1 MNNIVLAGRLT
12 KTPEL
17 KVTNSGVDVLSF
29 TLAVNRAYAKNNDEV
44 TVDFIPC
51 VAWRK
56 TATFITQYFKKG
68 DGIVIKGR
76 LETRKWVDNNG
87 NNRVSYEVMVE
98 STEFPVGKSKSNS
111 VATNTPNVQPANV
124 VDNLPLDDDLPF

>member
-12 KTPEL
+12 KAPEL
-17 KVTNSGVDVLSF
+17 KATNSGVDVLPF
-29 TLAVNRAYAKNNDEV
+29 TIAVNRAYAKSNDEV

-51 VAWRK
+51 IAWRK
-56 TATFITQYFKKG
+56 TATFISKYFNKG

-87 NNRVSYEVMVE
+87 NNRVSYEVIVE
-98 STEFPVGKSKSNS
+98 NTEFPQGKSKNNTT
-111 VATNTPNVQPANV
+111 ATNTPIPSMA
-124 VDNLPLDDDLPF
+124 DDLPVDDDLHF

>member
-17 KVTNSGVDVLSF
+17 KTTNSGVDVLPF
-29 TLAVNRAYAKNNDEV
+29 TIAVNRAYAKSNDEV
-44 TVDFIPC
+44 TADFIPC
-51 VAWRK
+51 IAWRK
-56 TATFITQYFKKG
+56 TATFISKYFNKG

-87 NNRVSYEVMVE
+87 NNRVSYEVIVE
-98 STEFPVGKSKSNS
+98 NTEFPQGKSKNNTT
-111 VATNTPNVQPANV
+111 ATNTPIPSMA
-124 VDNLPLDDDLPF
+124 DDLPVDDDLPF